1 MATSPAGSGDAF
13 RLREEA
19 ARGREL
25 ESDSPVAPCEKG
37 AARRHDGAEHEMPV
51 EEREAAECHPIRG
64 GRGSG
69 HRAPRDDGLPDDCR
83 KREGCDDPEARP
95 PVLRD
100 ESMQGQEQ
108 NGWERESR
116 WRA

>member
-37 AARRHDGAEHEMPV
+37 AARRYDGPEHEMPV

-64 GRGSG
+64 GRGPG
-69 HRAPRDDGLPDDCR
+69 RRCPPDDRPRGDLRAPGSCDGT
-83 KREGCDDPEARP
+83 EAQA
-95 PVLRD
+95 PVLRGAGR
-100 ESMQGQEQ
+100 SGR
-108 NGWERESR
+108 GPRER
-116 WRA
+116 

>member
-37 AARRHDGAEHEMPV
+37 AARRYDGPEHEMPV

-69 HRAPRDDGLPDDCR
+69 HRGHPGDGPRDDCPGRAGRVDTEASPPGL
-83 KREGCDDPEARP
+83 RE
-95 PVLRD
+95 V
-100 ESMQGQEQ
+100 SMQRQEQ
-108 NGWERESR
+108 YGE
-116 WRA
+116 